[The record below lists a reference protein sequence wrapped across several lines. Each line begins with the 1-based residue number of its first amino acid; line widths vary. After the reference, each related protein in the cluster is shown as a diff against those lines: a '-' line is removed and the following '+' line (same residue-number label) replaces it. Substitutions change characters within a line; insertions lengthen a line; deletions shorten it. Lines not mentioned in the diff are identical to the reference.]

1 MFVLTIDQDDS
12 RTRGDLVEELLT
24 YLDVTWPAELPRPA
38 VALERTIG
46 DEVQGVF
53 ADAGEC
59 LHVILNTLRIGGW
72 QVGLGIGQVKTPLP
86 ERSRDGSGSAFV
98 YAREAVE
105 RSRAKGLQV
114 PVSVRA
120 ANNERAAHLQAL
132 LRLIGG
138 VIQRRTEAG
147 WAVIDALSTPSDNAT
162 AFTQR
167 DIAEQLGVSAQAV
180 SQRLRAA
187 LWAEERDVHPLAIDL
202 LKELDS

>member
-12 RTRGDLVEELLT
+12 RTRGDQVVDLLA
-24 YLDVTWPAELPRPA
+24 YLDLTWPAELPRPV
-38 VALERTIG
+38 VALDRTIG
-46 DEVQGVF
+46 DEVQGVL
-53 ADAGEC
+53 AGAGEC
-59 LHVILNTLRIGGW
+59 LHVILNTLRVGGW
-72 QVGLGIGQVKTPLP
+72 QVGLGIGRVETPLP
-86 ERSRDGSGSAFV
+86 ERSRDGSGQAFV

-120 ANNERAAHLQAL
+120 TDAERAARLQAL

-147 WAVIDALSTPSDNAT
+147 WAVIDALTAGADAT
-162 AFTQR
+162 TLTQR
-167 DIAEQLGVSAQAV
+167 DVAEQLGVSAQAV

-187 LWAEERDVHPLAIDL
+187 LWSEERDVHPLAIDL